1 MGKNRGK
8 STKAEKASVTKVEPA
23 KTPQTSETA
32 PPKSIRQTIRQG
44 ILSGM
49 STKDLTVVVQAGF
62 PGSAAARKPAKHIA
76 HYRCLLK
83 KEGKVVAGAGQA
95 VTA

>member
-1 MGKNRGK
+1 M
-8 STKAEKASVTKVEPA
+8 STKSKSKGKRLAATSVTEVVKPTE
-23 KTPQTSETA
+23 PQTIEAA
-32 PPKSIRQTIRQG
+32 PAKSIRQTIRQG

-49 STKDLTVVVQAGF
+49 STKDLTVVVQANF

-83 KEGKVVAGAGQA
+83 KEAAVQA
-95 VTA
+95 V

>member
-1 MGKNRGK
+1 MSKNK
-8 STKAEKASVTKVEPA
+8 STKRAKADASVTQVQPA
-23 KTPQTSETA
+23 ATVQTTEKA
-32 PPKSIRQTIRQG
+32 PAKSIRQTIRQG

-83 KEGKVVAGAGQA
+83 KEGALVAGQA